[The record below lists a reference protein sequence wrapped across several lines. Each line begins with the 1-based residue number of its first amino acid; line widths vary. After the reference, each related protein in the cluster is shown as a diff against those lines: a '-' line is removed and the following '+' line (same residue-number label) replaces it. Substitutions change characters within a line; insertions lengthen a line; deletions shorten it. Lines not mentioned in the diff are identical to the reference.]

1 MKRSALVAGF
11 AILLGASA
19 VWTGRAQAPAAAQNP
34 NAARFTGTS
43 TVMEGKDLS
52 AARRHFDAGARTYW
66 HSHDRGQLLL
76 VDEGRMRVQ
85 KRGQPMRE
93 LGAGESDYTGP
104 DVVHWH
110 GAPPDQPLTQIN
122 VGFGGGTK
130 WLDEVTADD
139 YNGRKK

>member
-1 MKRSALVAGF
+1 MKRTALVIGF
-11 AILLGASA
+11 AIVLGASA
-19 VWTGRAQAPAAAQNP
+19 VWTGRAQAPANAGQNQ

-76 VDEGRMRVQ
+76 VEEGRMRVQ
-85 KRGQPMRE
+85 RRGQPMRE
-93 LGAGESDYTGP
+93 LGSGESDYTGAGI
-104 DVVHWH
+104 VHWH
-110 GAPPDQPLTQIN
+110 GAAPDQPLTQIN

-130 WLDEVTADD
+130 WLDEVTSDE
-139 YNGRKK
+139 YNGKK